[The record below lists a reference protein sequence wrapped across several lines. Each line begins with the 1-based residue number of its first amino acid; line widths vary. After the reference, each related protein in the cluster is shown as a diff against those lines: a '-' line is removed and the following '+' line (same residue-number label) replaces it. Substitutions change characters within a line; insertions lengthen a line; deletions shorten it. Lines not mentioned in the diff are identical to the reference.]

1 MEALTPVRAAL
12 RPYGMNS
19 VAIPLQVSLLNVT
32 LPSDRSVSNHH
43 TSLRRSFGTRLQLD
57 RLP

>member
-12 RPYGMNS
+12 RLYGMNT

-32 LPSDRSVSNHH
+32 LPSDRSVSNHL
-43 TSLRRSFGTRLQLD
+43 TSLRRSFSTRLQLD
-57 RLP
+57 GLP